1 MLISSHFI
9 NLLGRDEAFLKK
21 LKTLSEKGEFLFK
34 AQNFGAYNAVVSIFK
49 EYYSSKNPSRDFA
62 KVCER

>member
-21 LKTLSEKGEFLFK
+21 LKKLSEQGEF
-34 AQNFGAYNAVVSIFK
+34 
-49 EYYSSKNPSRDFA
+49 
-62 KVCER
+62 